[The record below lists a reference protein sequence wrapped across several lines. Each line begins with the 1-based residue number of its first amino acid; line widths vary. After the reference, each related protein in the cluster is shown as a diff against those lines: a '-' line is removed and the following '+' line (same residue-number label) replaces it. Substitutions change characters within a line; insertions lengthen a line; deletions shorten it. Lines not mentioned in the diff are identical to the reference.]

1 MRADGTGP
9 ASAGIARPGRDR
21 LTAALSLAAVAA
33 LAWLYLWVDAKGMS
47 AGWSPSGWLM
57 AASMEN
63 PWSPLSLALAVL
75 MWSMMM
81 VGMMLPS
88 AMPAILLYGRLVAKQ
103 PQGAGPLP
111 AVWAFAGGYLAVWTG
126 FSLAAA
132 LAEAALQS
140 RDLLTPMLESTSRPL
155 TGGLLI
161 AAGVYQWLPI
171 KHICLTRCRAPL
183 SYLLMNWRPGRRGAF
198 RLGAGHGVFCVGCCW
213 VLMLLLFAAGRDGPA
228 LGRRHRRLRPGRE
241 AGALRP
247 ALQLRKRR
255 GAGGGRGGGD
265 RGVKVEA
272 PQRRAPS

>member
-1 MRADGTGP
+1 MRAHLPDP
-9 ASAGIARPGRDR
+9 APAATYAGRDR

-33 LAWLYLWVDAKGMS
+33 LAWLYLWVDARGMS

-57 AASMEN
+57 AASTDN
-63 PWSPLSLALAVL
+63 PWSPLSLALAFL
-75 MWSMMM
+75 MWSVMM

-103 PQGAGPLP
+103 PAGGGTLP
-111 AVWAFAGGYLAVWTG
+111 AVWAFAAGYLAVWTG

-132 LAEAALQS
+132 LFEAALQS

-213 VLMLLLFAAGRDGPA
+213 VLMLLLFAAGVMDLLWVVVIAGFVLAEKLVPFGKLFSYASGVA
-228 LGRRHRRLRPGRE
+228 LVGMGI
-241 AGALRP
+241 AVVVG
-247 ALQLRKRR
+247 
-255 GAGGGRGGGD
+255 
-265 RGVKVEA
+265 
-272 PQRRAPS
+272 